1 MMNEDKRKGLAREAL
16 SIYIAEHHLRSTPER
31 SAVLDKVLEMP
42 SRFTVDELITA
53 MEGGDFRVSRA
64 TVYNSVGL
72 FAQAGIVRKL
82 HLSADTWEI
91 AIEPPAT
98 VRLICESCGKVRE
111 VRDTQLFRTLSF
123 KRYSSFA
130 AKQFEVCVS
139 GLCSRCQSNGKKK
152 RNKENTTK

>member
-91 AIEPPAT
+91 AIEPPAI
-98 VRLICESCGKVRE
+98 VRLI
-111 VRDTQLFRTLSF
+111 
-123 KRYSSFA
+123 
-130 AKQFEVCVS
+130 
-139 GLCSRCQSNGKKK
+139 
-152 RNKENTTK
+152 